1 MTTPA
6 GASADG
12 TSLARTPAGSAG
24 SSFRGDPA
32 FRPGPPSAAA
42 GEPVIEV
49 TALRKTYRA
58 GRRRKVTTVQA
69 VRGVDFTVRR
79 GEIFGFLGPNGAGKT
94 TTLRMLA
101 TLIRPDGGQA
111 TIAGADLLRAPGLVR
126 ERIGFVA
133 QTSGTYDRATA
144 LQELILQA
152 RMYGMAKGQ
161 ASERAAAV
169 TSAFQLSDYANR
181 QVVTYSGG
189 QRRRLDIALG
199 VIHSPQII
207 FLDEPTAGLDPPS
220 RARLWEEVRRLRGEG
235 MTIFLTTHY
244 LDEADA
250 LCDRVSIID
259 AGLIVAEGTP
269 ADLKREISGE
279 VVLVDLTP
287 PGAAGVA
294 DPAVTAAAS
303 RVLGELDFVHG
314 CEVSD
319 GTLRLHV
326 DVGAAAIPLIMHAL
340 IDCGIEPGAIETRRP
355 SLDDVFL
362 AKTGRSLEE

>member
-6 GASADG
+6 GASADRA
-12 TSLARTPAGSAG
+12 SLAWAPASATGSPA
-24 SSFRGDPA
+24 RGELDW
-32 FRPGPPSAAA
+32 RVRPPSE

-49 TALRKTYRA
+49 TGLRKTYRS
-58 GRRRKVTTVQA
+58 GRRRKLTMVEA
-69 VRGVDFTVRR
+69 VRGVDFTIRR

-111 TIAGADLLRAPGLVR
+111 TIAGADLRQAPALVR
-126 ERIGFVA
+126 QRIGFVA
-133 QTSGTYDRATA
+133 QTSGTYERATA
-144 LQELILQA
+144 VQELVLQA
-152 RMYGMAKGQ
+152 RFYGMAKGT
-161 ASERAAAV
+161 AGERAAAV
-169 TSAFQLSDYANR
+169 SAAFQLSEFANR
-181 QVVTYSGG
+181 MVKTYSGG

-220 RARLWEEVRRLRGEG
+220 RARLWEEVRRLRDEG

-259 AGLIVAEGTP
+259 GGLIVAEGTP

-279 VVLVDLTP
+279 VVLVDLTL
-287 PGAAGVA
+287 PGTAGVA

-303 RVLGELDFVHG
+303 RVLGALDFVHG

-319 GTLRLHV
+319 GTLRLYV
-326 DVGAAAIPLIMHAL
+326 DVGATAIPPIMRAL
-340 IDCGIEPGAIETRRP
+340 MDNGIQLGAVETRRP